1 MGTNDNIYGLLGEHL
16 GHSFSPFLHHALG
29 DTAYDLYELPRED
42 LEAFVRQ
49 ENVRGLNVT
58 IPYKE
63 TVLPFADELS
73 PAVEAIGAANTLYK
87 RDGKLIAEN
96 TDVLGFLY
104 LLDAAGIDVRGK
116 KILVFG
122 NGGASKAV
130 REALRRKEAGEVLV
144 VSRRGGDAPL
154 ISYEELSNHFDA
166 DVLVNTTPVGMY
178 PDNLSSVTDLSLY
191 DHPGGVIDIVYNPL
205 RTGLLLQ
212 AEALGIPHA
221 NGLRMLVAQA
231 VRAHEFFFDTKVD
244 DAVIEDLTR
253 KLTKNATNLVLI
265 GMPGSGKSSVAKLLA
280 EQTGREVVELDADIE
295 AAAGKPIPR
304 IFAEDGEEGF
314 RALESNGI
322 ARAGARN
329 GVILSLGGGAV
340 TKERNYL
347 PLHQNGRIYC
357 LKRDLSLL
365 PMDGR
370 PLSKDLETLKAMEQ
384 ERAPMYERFADV
396 TIENDGTLEEAAQ
409 KILAD
414 FEQCFPRRP

>member
-1 MGTNDNIYGLLGEHL
+1 MSDIYGLLGEHL

-29 DTAYDLYELPRED
+29 DEAYALYELAPQE

-58 IPYKE
+58 IPYKQ
-63 TVLPFADELS
+63 TVLPFVDELS
-73 PAVEAIGAANTLYK
+73 PAVEAIGAANTLYR

-104 LLDAAGIDVRGK
+104 LLESNGIDVTGK
-116 KILVFG
+116 KVLVFG
-122 NGGASKAV
+122 NGGACKAV
-130 REALRRKEAGEVLV
+130 LEALRRKEAGEVLV
-144 VSRRGGDAPL
+144 VSRRGGDLPL
-154 ISYEELSNHFDA
+154 ISYDDLPRHYDA
-166 DVLVNTTPVGMY
+166 DVIVNTTPVGMY
-178 PDNLSSVTDLSLY
+178 PDNLSSITDLTPFEGLS
-191 DHPGGVIDIVYNPL
+191 GVVDIVYNPL

-221 NGLRMLVAQA
+221 NGLGMLVAQA

-244 DAVIEDLTR
+244 DKVIEDLTAE
-253 KLTKNATNLVLI
+253 LTWNATNLVLI

-280 EQTGREVVELDADIE
+280 EQTGRDVVELDGAIAE
-295 AAAGKPIPR
+295 TAGKSIPE
-304 IFAEDGEEGF
+304 IFAEDGEDVF
-314 RALESNGI
+314 RDIESSCI
-322 ARAGARN
+322 AKTGAQN

-370 PLSKDLETLKAMEQ
+370 PLSKDLETLRAMEQ
-384 ERAPMYERFADV
+384 TRAPMYERFADV
-396 TIENDGTLEEAAQ
+396 TIENDGTLEDAAE
-409 KILAD
+409 KILKD
-414 FEQCFPRRP
+414 FNGFK

>member
-1 MGTNDNIYGLLGEHL
+1 MNTIYGLLGEHL

-29 DTAYDLYELPRED
+29 DEAYDLYELPEAE

-49 ENVRGLNVT
+49 EAVGGLNVT

-63 TVLPFADELS
+63 TVLPFVDEVS
-73 PAVEAIGAANTLYK
+73 PAVEAIGAANTLY
-87 RDGKLIAEN
+87 RRNGRLIAEN

-104 LLDAAGIDVRGK
+104 LLDAAGIEVRGK
-116 KILVFG
+116 KVLVFG

-130 REALRRKEAGEVLV
+130 REALRRKNAGEVLV
-144 VSRRGGDAPL
+144 VSRRGGDTPL
-154 ISYEELSNHFDA
+154 LSYEKLPDHYDA
-166 DVLVNTTPVGMY
+166 DIVVNTTPVGMY
-178 PDNLSSVTDLSLY
+178 PDNLSSITDLSLY
-191 DHPGGVIDIVYNPL
+191 PHLTGVVDVVYNPL

-212 AEALGIPHA
+212 AEALGIPCA

-231 VRAHEFFFDTKVD
+231 VRAHEFFFDTHVD
-244 DAVIEDLTR
+244 DTVIEDLTAQ
-253 KLTKNATNLVLI
+253 LSLEATNLVLI

-280 EQTGREVVELDADIE
+280 EQTGRDVVELDADIE
-295 AAAGKPIPR
+295 SAAGKPIPA
-304 IFAEDGEEGF
+304 IFEEDGEDAF
-314 RALESNGI
+314 REIESACI

-357 LKRDLSLL
+357 LKRDLDLL
-365 PMDGR
+365 PMEGR

-396 TIENDGTLEEAAQ
+396 TIQNDGTLEDAAEA
-409 KILAD
+409 ILRD
-414 FEQCFPRRP
+414 FRRRP

>member
-1 MGTNDNIYGLLGEHL
+1 MGTHDTIYGLLGEHL

-29 DTAYDLYELPRED
+29 DEAYALYELPASD
-42 LEAFVRQ
+42 LEAFVKQ
-49 ENVRGLNVT
+49 EAVGGLNVT

-63 TVLPFADELS
+63 TVLPFVDECS
-73 PAVEAIGAANTLYK
+73 PAVEAIGAANTLY
-87 RDGKLIAEN
+87 RRNGRLIAEN

-116 KILVFG
+116 KVLVFG

-130 REALRRKEAGEVLV
+130 REALRRNEAGEILV
-144 VSRRGGDAPL
+144 VSRRGGDKPFL
-154 ISYEELSNHFDA
+154 SYEELSNHYDA

-178 PDNLSSVTDLSLY
+178 PDNLSSITDLSLY
-191 DHPGGVIDIVYNPL
+191 DHLSGVVDVVYNPL

-221 NGLRMLVAQA
+221 NGLSMLVAQA
-231 VRAHEFFFDTKVD
+231 VRAHEFFFDTKID
-244 DAVIEDLTR
+244 DTVIEDLTAE
-253 KLTKNATNLVLI
+253 LTRNATNLVLI

-295 AAAGKPIPR
+295 KAAGKPIPR
-304 IFAEDGEEGF
+304 IFSEDGEDVF
-314 RALESNGI
+314 RAVESDCI
-322 ARAGARN
+322 AKAGARN

-340 TKERNYL
+340 TRERNYL

-370 PLSKDLETLKAMEQ
+370 PLSKDLDTLKAMER

-396 TIENDGTLEEAAQ
+396 TVENDGTLEDAANA
-409 KILAD
+409 ILRD
-414 FEQCFPRRP
+414 FSS

>member
-1 MGTNDNIYGLLGEHL
+1 MDVRNAIYGLLGEHL

-29 DTAYDLYELPRED
+29 DEAYALYELAPQE

-49 ENVRGLNVT
+49 DAVQGLNVT
-58 IPYKE
+58 IPYKQ

-73 PAVEAIGAANTLYK
+73 PAVEAIGAANTLYR

-104 LLDAAGIDVRGK
+104 LLESNHIDVSGK
-116 KILVFG
+116 KVLVFG
-122 NGGASKAV
+122 NGGACKAV
-130 REALRRKEAGEVLV
+130 LEALRRKEAGEVFV

-154 ISYEELSNHFDA
+154 LSYDDLPDHCDA
-166 DVLVNTTPVGMY
+166 EVIVNTTPVGMY
-178 PDNLSSVTDLSLY
+178 PDNLSSITDLSLFEQLS
-191 DHPGGVIDIVYNPL
+191 GVVDIVYNPL

-221 NGLRMLVAQA
+221 NGLGMLVAQA

-244 DAVIEDLTR
+244 DAVIERLTAELTR
-253 KLTKNATNLVLI
+253 NATNLVLI

-280 EQTGREVVELDADIE
+280 EKTGRDVVELDGAIE
-295 AAAGKPIPR
+295 EAAGKPIPQ
-304 IFAEDGEEGF
+304 IFAEDGEDVF
-314 RALESNGI
+314 RDIESACI
-322 ARAGARN
+322 AKAGAKN

-370 PLSKDLETLKAMEQ
+370 PLSKDLDTLKAMEQ
-384 ERAPMYERFADV
+384 TRAPMYERFADV
-396 TIENDGTLEEAAQ
+396 TIENDGTLEEATE
-409 KILAD
+409 KILKD
-414 FEQCFPRRP
+414 FEQ

>member
-1 MGTNDNIYGLLGEHL
+1 MDVHNAIYGLLGEHL

-29 DTAYDLYELPRED
+29 DEAYALYELAPQE

-49 ENVRGLNVT
+49 EAVQGLNVT
-58 IPYKE
+58 IPYKQ

-73 PAVEAIGAANTLYK
+73 PAVEAIGAANTLYR

-104 LLDAAGIDVRGK
+104 LLESNHIDVSGK
-116 KILVFG
+116 KVLVFG
-122 NGGASKAV
+122 NGGACKAV
-130 REALRRKEAGEVLV
+130 LEALRRKEAGEVFV

-154 ISYEELSNHFDA
+154 LSYDDLPDHCDA
-166 DVLVNTTPVGMY
+166 EVIVNTTPVGMY
-178 PDNLSSVTDLSLY
+178 PDNLSSITDLSLFEQLS
-191 DHPGGVIDIVYNPL
+191 GVVDIVYNPL

-221 NGLRMLVAQA
+221 NGLGMLVAQA

-244 DAVIEDLTR
+244 DAVIERLTAELTR
-253 KLTKNATNLVLI
+253 NATNLVLI

-280 EQTGREVVELDADIE
+280 EKTGREVVELDGAIE
-295 AAAGKPIPR
+295 EAAGKPIPQ
-304 IFAEDGEEGF
+304 IFAEDGEDVF
-314 RALESNGI
+314 RDIESACI
-322 ARAGARN
+322 AKAGAKN

-357 LKRDLSLL
+357 LKRGLSLL

-370 PLSKDLETLKAMEQ
+370 PLSKDLDTLKAMEQ
-384 ERAPMYERFADV
+384 TRAPMYERFADV
-396 TIENDGTLEEAAQ
+396 TIENDGTLEEAAE
-409 KILAD
+409 KILKD
-414 FEQCFPRRP
+414 FNGFK

>member
-1 MGTNDNIYGLLGEHL
+1 MDVRNAIYGLLGEHL

-29 DTAYDLYELPRED
+29 DEAYALYELAPQE

-49 ENVRGLNVT
+49 DAVQGLNVT
-58 IPYKE
+58 IPYKP

-73 PAVEAIGAANTLYK
+73 PAVEAIGAANTLYR

-104 LLDAAGIDVRGK
+104 LLESNHIDVSGK
-116 KILVFG
+116 KVLVFG
-122 NGGASKAV
+122 NGGACKAV
-130 REALRRKEAGEVLV
+130 LEALRRKEAGEVFV

-154 ISYEELSNHFDA
+154 LSYDDLPDHCDA
-166 DVLVNTTPVGMY
+166 EVIVNTTPVGMY
-178 PDNLSSVTDLSLY
+178 PDNLSSITDMSLFEQLS
-191 DHPGGVIDIVYNPL
+191 GVVDIVYNPL

-221 NGLRMLVAQA
+221 NGLGMLVAQA

-244 DAVIEDLTR
+244 DAVIERLRAELTR
-253 KLTKNATNLVLI
+253 NATNLVLI

-280 EQTGREVVELDADIE
+280 EKTGRDVVELDGAIE
-295 AAAGKPIPR
+295 EAAGKPIPQ
-304 IFAEDGEEGF
+304 IFAEDGEDVF
-314 RALESNGI
+314 RDIESACI
-322 ARAGARN
+322 AKAGAKN

-370 PLSKDLETLKAMEQ
+370 PLSKDLDTLKAMEQ
-384 ERAPMYERFADV
+384 TRAPMYERFADV
-396 TIENDGTLEEAAQ
+396 TIENDGTLEEATE
-409 KILAD
+409 KILKD
-414 FEQCFPRRP
+414 FEQ

>member
-1 MGTNDNIYGLLGEHL
+1 MSDIYGLLGEHL

-29 DTAYDLYELPRED
+29 DEAYALYELAPQE

-58 IPYKE
+58 IPYKQ
-63 TVLPFADELS
+63 TVLPFVDELS
-73 PAVEAIGAANTLYK
+73 PAVEAIGAANTLYR

-104 LLDAAGIDVRGK
+104 LLESNGIDVTGK
-116 KILVFG
+116 KVLVFG
-122 NGGASKAV
+122 NGGACKAV
-130 REALRRKEAGEVLV
+130 LEALRRKEAGDVLV
-144 VSRRGGDAPL
+144 VSRQGGDLPL
-154 ISYEELSNHFDA
+154 ISYDDLPKHYDA
-166 DVLVNTTPVGMY
+166 DVIVNTTPVGMY
-178 PDNLSSVTDLSLY
+178 PDNLSSITDLSPFERLS
-191 DHPGGVIDIVYNPL
+191 GVVDIVYNPL

-221 NGLRMLVAQA
+221 NGLGMLVAQA
-231 VRAHEFFFDTKVD
+231 VRAHEFFFDTTVD
-244 DAVIEDLTR
+244 DRVIEDLTAE
-253 KLTKNATNLVLI
+253 LTRSATNLVLI

-280 EQTGREVVELDADIE
+280 EKTGRDVIELDSAIE
-295 AAAGKPIPR
+295 EAAGKPIPE
-304 IFAEDGEEGF
+304 IFAEDGEDVF
-314 RALESNGI
+314 RDIESECI
-322 ARAGARN
+322 ARAGAKT

-370 PLSKDLETLKAMEQ
+370 PLSKDLDTLKAMEQ
-384 ERAPMYERFADV
+384 TRAPMYERFADV
-396 TIENDGTLEEAAQ
+396 TIENDGTLEDAAE

-414 FEQCFPRRP
+414 FGQ

>member
-1 MGTNDNIYGLLGEHL
+1 MSDIYGLLGEHL

-29 DTAYDLYELPRED
+29 DEAYALYELAPQE

-58 IPYKE
+58 IPYKQ
-63 TVLPFADELS
+63 TVLPFVDELS
-73 PAVEAIGAANTLYK
+73 PAVEAIGAANTLYR

-104 LLDAAGIDVRGK
+104 LLESNGIDVTGK
-116 KILVFG
+116 KVLVFG
-122 NGGASKAV
+122 NGGACKAV
-130 REALRRKEAGEVLV
+130 LEALRRKEAGEVLV
-144 VSRRGGDAPL
+144 VSRRGGDLPL
-154 ISYEELSNHFDA
+154 ISYDDLPRHYDA
-166 DVLVNTTPVGMY
+166 DVIVNTTPVGMY
-178 PDNLSSVTDLSLY
+178 PDNLSSITDLTPFEGLS
-191 DHPGGVIDIVYNPL
+191 GVVDIVYNPL

-212 AEALGIPHA
+212 AEALGIPHT
-221 NGLRMLVAQA
+221 NGLGMLVAQA

-244 DAVIEDLTR
+244 DKVIEDLTAE
-253 KLTKNATNLVLI
+253 LTRNATNLVLI

-280 EQTGREVVELDADIE
+280 EQTGRDVVELDGAIAE
-295 AAAGKPIPR
+295 AAGKSIPE
-304 IFAEDGEEGF
+304 IFAEDGEDVF
-314 RALESNGI
+314 RDIESSCI
-322 ARAGARN
+322 AKAGAQN

-370 PLSKDLETLKAMEQ
+370 PLSKDLDTLKAMEQ
-384 ERAPMYERFADV
+384 TRDPMYARFADV
-396 TIENDGTLEEAAQ
+396 TIENDGTLEEAAG
-409 KILAD
+409 KILRD
-414 FEQCFPRRP
+414 FGL